1 MCIAYLLEHAQLLP
15 VMVHTR
21 QSWESQLIC
30 ILDVYTHMLGFSYS
44 FFGFVFTFRVLKRFF
59 KKRIYACIVCVC
71 VCVCVYMKLGAHFCF
86 FFCSDMKIFSDYEC
100 VTHHRGQLD
109 CCTPA

>member
-30 ILDVYTHMLGFSYS
+30 ILDVYTHMLGSS
-44 FFGFVFTFRVLKRFF
+44 PH
-59 KKRIYACIVCVC
+59 CVWIIEYRY
-71 VCVCVYMKLGAHFCF
+71 VVRDFLP
-86 FFCSDMKIFSDYEC
+86 S
-100 VTHHRGQLD
+100 
-109 CCTPA
+109 